1 MIKSLKKGDVMNIK
15 VITAAILAA
24 VVVVG
29 CVPKKT
35 LKVPVENIEV
45 LIIPDAP
52 PAVRFAASE
61 MKDLLDR
68 MSDGNVPIVTAHTA
82 GKYPIILG
90 TNSWSITAGLK
101 PETLKRDSYCILISK
116 KGAYIAGCDDPKA
129 DPANPGRQAER
140 ATLFGV
146 YGFLERHAG
155 MRFYFPG
162 ELGTV
167 VPFAKELK
175 FKTCSYSVT
184 PRFECRDCYISG
196 AGPYPGIPAKDRKAQ
211 DKAKW
216 NYRLLLREST
226 SKIGCCHGQNR
237 FRIAERFSDSH
248 PEYFQLRKDGTRC
261 TGTKFERNWMGR
273 QLCHTSPVW
282 DIFRDESIERIR
294 KGEKYIDIMPQDG
307 MSPCWCDNCQR
318 TFNTTNFTL
327 SSGYATEL
335 IWSNTVKV
343 AEAITAAGLDG
354 GVSQMAYG
362 TYRNIPSVD
371 IPENVKVVL
380 AVGGPWSES
389 HPDIR
394 DKQIDFIRVWA
405 EKLGRPV
412 SWIWTYPM
420 KNYGRL
426 QAPDV
431 PQVAPRA
438 FAKFYTLAEPY
449 IDGSFVESNVGET
462 LVQNYLNFYVFSKLA
477 WDGKIDI
484 DAVLTEHHQLMFG
497 AGAADMEKFFE
508 ALEKKWIGEMA
519 VPSLIGETE
528 IGPMLYGPTEASI
541 WKEIYTP
548 AFIKELDDMLKAA
561 TAAVEPGSIESRR
574 VAWIRAEL
582 FDRLAKRG
590 KTYMDDISVE
600 VERARRVADT
610 SAKAVL
616 VDTDKNGW
624 KGWGVPKTVRYE
636 GTAVSIDSTGDNTYV
651 GFALKDNSALKPNTK
666 YRLSYFV
673 RTEKLVSP
681 TGRSGGFG
689 ACMEVE
695 QYGDKEFGGAYSAL
709 RKPEQAY
716 WKGDQDWVHQK
727 LEFTTDDKVGKGKYK
742 AMLWLRIFR
751 ASGTAWFDGVRL
763 EEVKGER

>member
-1 MIKSLKKGDVMNIK
+1 MKKF
-15 VITAAILAA
+15 TSAAMLAA
-24 VVVVG
+24 VFVTG
-29 CVPKKT
+29 CDPQTV
-35 LKVPVENIEV
+35 KVPVENFEV
-45 LIIPDAP
+45 VIAPDAP
-52 PAVRFAASE
+52 PAVRFAAGE
-61 MKDLLDR
+61 MKSLLDR
-68 MSDGNVPIVTAHTA
+68 MSGADVPVVTAPTVGRYH
-82 GKYPIILG
+82 IVLG
-90 TNSWSITAGLK
+90 TNSWSVAAGLR
-101 PETLKRDSYCILISK
+101 PEALKRDSYCVLIGA
-116 KGAYIAGCDDPKA
+116 KGAVIAGCDDPKA
-129 DPANPGRQAER
+129 DPAQPSGGWRAER

-146 YGFLERHAG
+146 YGFLDRHAG

-167 VPFAKELK
+167 VPSATELELK
-175 FKTCSYSVT
+175 TGGYSVT
-184 PRFECRDCYISG
+184 PRFEHRDCYIKG
-196 AGPYPGIPAKDRKAQ
+196 AGPYPGIPADDRAAQ
-211 DKAKW
+211 GKAKW
-216 NYRLLLREST
+216 YYGLLLREST
-226 SKIGCCHGQNR
+226 DKIGCCHGQNR
-237 FRIAERFSDSH
+237 FRIAERFSDSR
-248 PEYFQLRKDGTRC
+248 PEYFQLRKNGTRC
-261 TGTKFERNWMGR
+261 TGTKFEHGWMGR

-282 DIFRDESIERIR
+282 DIFREESIERVR
-294 KGEKYIDIMPQDG
+294 KGEKYVDVMPQDG
-307 MSPCWCDNCQR
+307 MSPCWCENCQR

-327 SSGYATEL
+327 ASGYATEL

-343 AEAITAAGLDG
+343 AQAITAAGLDG

-394 DKQIDFIRVWA
+394 DKQIDFVRGWSD
-405 EKLGRPV
+405 KLGRPV

-477 WDGKIDI
+477 WDGKIDVE
-484 DAVLTEHHQLMFG
+484 AVLDEHHRLMFG
-497 AGAADMEKFFE
+497 AGAAEMTKFFD

-528 IGPMLYGPTEASI
+528 IGPMLYGPDEGSI
-541 WKEIYTP
+541 WKKIYSP
-548 AFIKELDDMLKAA
+548 AFISELDGTLKAA
-561 TAAVEPGSIESRR
+561 AAAVAPGSIEARR
-574 VAWIRAEL
+574 VSWIREEL

-590 KTYMDDISVE
+590 KAYMDEISVD
-600 VERARRVADT
+600 VERARRAADK
-610 SAKAVL
+610 SAKTVL

-624 KGWGVPKTVRYE
+624 KGWGIPETARRE
-636 GTAVSIDSTGDNTYV
+636 GTAVGIVCAGDKAYV
-651 GFALKDNSALKPNTK
+651 GFTLRGDSALKPDTK

-681 TGRSGGFG
+681 TSARGGFG

-695 QYGDKEFGGAYSAL
+695 QYGDKEFGGVYSAL
-709 RKPEQAY
+709 RKPAQSY
-716 WKGDQDWVHQK
+716 WNGDQEWIHQNIG
-727 LEFTTDDKVGKGKYK
+727 FTTDDKVGKGKYK
-742 AMLWLRIFR
+742 AMLWLRIFK

-763 EEVKGER
+763 EEVN